1 MTSLFLLGFFVG
13 PVQLVNAELTVDVTF
28 LGDETAV
35 KSLQQFGGNLYLS
48 CLSPSRDV
56 RPSWIINCYQACPCW
71 RATFEGSNIMPIPR
85 RPPSSIPSSVII
97 NSQ

>member
-35 KSLQQFGGNLYLS
+35 KSLQQFGGNLVSVMLVPIAGRAAKLDYQLLS
-48 CLSPSRDV
+48 GVPLLASDIRGFQYYAD
-56 RPSWIINCYQACPCW
+56 
-71 RATFEGSNIMPIPR
+71 T
-85 RPPSSIPSSVII
+85 PPSAIVHSFIS
-97 NSQ
+97 NY

>member
-35 KSLQQFGGNLYLS
+35 KSLHQFGGNLVSVMLVPIAGRAAKLDYQLLS
-48 CLSPSRDV
+48 GVPLLASDIRGFQYYAD
-56 RPSWIINCYQACPCW
+56 
-71 RATFEGSNIMPIPR
+71 T
-85 RPPSSIPSSVII
+85 PSSAIVHSFIS
-97 NSQ
+97 NY